1 MNTYKAKSQKY
12 QIFVSYVKPGI
23 NILNINIPKLNLNLD
38 YSFSEKMYKKT
49 FYMRS
54 KYEILKSIAIRIEKN
69 LKPIYYEINHFVIE
83 NKLIDLLKSN
93 DELNQKLGSE
103 ILLLKLKNIKL

>member
-1 MNTYKAKSQKY
+1 MNKYRAKSQQY
-12 QIFVSYVKPGI
+12 QIFVCCDKPEI
-23 NILNINIPKLNLNLD
+23 NISKISIPKLNLNLD
-38 YSFSEKMYKKT
+38 YSFSKKMYKKT

-103 ILLLKLKNIKL
+103 ILLLKLENIKL